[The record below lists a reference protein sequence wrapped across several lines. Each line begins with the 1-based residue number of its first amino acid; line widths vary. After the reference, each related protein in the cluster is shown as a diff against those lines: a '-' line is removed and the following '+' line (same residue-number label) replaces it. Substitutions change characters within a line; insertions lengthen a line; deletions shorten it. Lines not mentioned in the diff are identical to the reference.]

1 MIRSSI
7 FQGAVIAPEEGFGN
21 PALPDT
27 RLGGAGINH
36 SINASVTTFKPKG
49 NKFPTVA
56 SLGKEYT
63 NISLD
68 GKIAYNDL
76 PYLLSS
82 LMKTVT
88 PTGATAAKTWAFSK
102 SSKSPD
108 SAKSFTGLFGDGLT
122 RQNLATGM
130 MLTELGFEFSRDD
143 ASLSGAGFAQAI
155 REGAS
160 IFSLEVTGGPTGGTF
175 TLTYNEHT
183 TDSLAYNATATQV
196 AAALAGLVDFTAEEI
211 SCYGGPLTEAAV
223 LIIINGH
230 DAIGAAE
237 ISANASL
244 TGGTTPA
251 VSVSAGSVA
260 ELSDLVIQATDVSIY
275 LADTAAGLASASALE
290 NALTASWRLSDVWG
304 QFWPLKR
311 GESFTE
317 VLDTDPTAEVKLKV
331 MADAA
336 GMALLGKMRKGTSKF
351 IRISAISETKIGATQ
366 TPYSFQ
372 IDAAMKV
379 KNPNEFSD
387 EDGVYAIEWTFD
399 IVHDATWG
407 KATEL
412 TVVCSQA
419 AL

>member
-1 MIRSSI
+1 
-7 FQGAVIAPEEGFGN
+7 
-21 PALPDT
+21 
-27 RLGGAGINH
+27 
-36 SINASVTTFKPKG
+36 
-49 NKFPTVA
+49 
-56 SLGKEYT
+56 
-63 NISLD
+63 
-68 GKIAYNDL
+68 
-76 PYLLSS
+76 
-82 LMKTVT
+82 
-88 PTGATAAKTWAFSK
+88 
-102 SSKSPD
+102 
-108 SAKSFTGLFGDGLT
+108 
-122 RQNLATGM
+122 
-130 MLTELGFEFSRDD
+130 
-143 ASLSGAGFAQAI
+143 
-155 REGAS
+155 
-160 IFSLEVTGGPTGGTF
+160 
-175 TLTYNEHT
+175 
-183 TDSLAYNATATQV
+183 
-196 AAALAGLVDFTAEEI
+196 
-211 SCYGGPLTEAAV
+211 
-223 LIIINGH
+223 
-230 DAIGAAE
+230 
-237 ISANASL
+237 
-244 TGGTTPA
+244 
-251 VSVSAGSVA
+251 
-260 ELSDLVIQATDVSIY
+260 
-275 LADTAAGLASASALE
+275 
-290 NALTASWRLSDVWG
+290 LSDVWG